1 MSSMSQPER
10 IVTTELPGPG
20 LVGHLLEE
28 PLLST
33 TSGPYLWRVVDRT
46 DRSGPYYTS
55 YTSGQDL
62 TLTTWTGLA
71 QYATASTPTLFDSVL
86 QTSSPSPGSAGAGP
100 SGSQS
105 AGAGTPSGAAGLSAG
120 IPKMGGWLM
129 SGLLGWA
136 LL

>member
-1 MSSMSQPER
+1 MSQPER
-10 IVTTELPGPG
+10 IVTTGFPGPG

-33 TSGPYLWRVVDRT
+33 SPELYWRLVVDQT
-46 DRSGPYYTS
+46 HRSGPYYTS

-86 QTSSPSPGSAGAGP
+86 QTSSASQGSAGAVP

-105 AGAGTPSGAAGLSAG
+105 AGAGTPSGAAGLNAE
-120 IPKMGGWLM
+120 IPKMGGWLL